1 MGCGSC
7 GSGGSCGVSAASS
20 GGGCSTGGCGS
31 GGSGGCGSGASRAGA
46 SRDVVG
52 VKFNNTA
59 KTYYY
64 DSAGFS
70 LLLHEPAI
78 VETEHGDE
86 FARVVLPTG
95 PSRRFAGYNGLRRVV
110 RRATRDDLRVNTE
123 NLARQKEAFEFCHAR
138 VKHRHLEM
146 KLVYVEESFDRRK
159 LTFFFT
165 AEGRVDFREL
175 VKELAQQFRSRIEMR
190 QIGVRDEAKVLGG
203 YGICGRPLCCTTFLK
218 EFAPVSIR
226 MAKRQG
232 LSLNPSKISGQC
244 GRLMC
249 CLKYEDTGDDL
260 AGRGHEPDEAPSE
273 RGPGAGGPGTEGPGP
288 EAPGTAAPAA

>member
-7 GSGGSCGVSAASS
+7 GSGGGCGVSSAGGDGG
-20 GGGCSTGGCGS
+20 GGGCGPGGCGT
-31 GGSGGCGSGASRAGA
+31 GGRGDAT
-46 SRDVVG
+46 RDVVG

-64 DSAGFS
+64 DSIGFD
-70 LLLHEPAI
+70 LFLNELAI

-95 PSRRFAGYNGLRRVV
+95 PSRRFAGYAGLRKVV
-110 RRATRDDLRVNTE
+110 RRATRDDLRINTE
-123 NLARQKEAFEFCHAR
+123 NLVRQKEAFDFCHAK
-138 VKHRHLEM
+138 VHQRHLEM

-260 AGRGHEPDEAPSE
+260 PGRAPSSSE
-273 RGPGAGGPGTEGPGP
+273 DPAAPGAEQ
-288 EAPGTAAPAA
+288 PAA

>member
-1 MGCGSC
+1 MSCGSC
-7 GSGGSCGVSAASS
+7 GSGGSCGLSSAGG
-20 GGGCSTGGCGS
+20 GGGCGGGCGS
-31 GGSGGCGSGASRAGA
+31 SGGRGGA

-64 DSAGFS
+64 DSTGFD

-95 PSRRFAGYNGLRRVV
+95 PSRRFAGYSGLRRIV
-110 RRATRDDLRVNTE
+110 RRATRDDLRINTE

-260 AGRGHEPDEAPSE
+260 AGRGHEPDEAPGE
-273 RGPGAGGPGTEGPGP
+273 RGPGTQ
-288 EAPGTAAPAA
+288 APGAEQPAA

>member
-7 GSGGSCGVSAASS
+7 GSGGSCGVSAGGS
-20 GGGCSTGGCGS
+20 GGGCSSGGCGS
-31 GGSGGCGSGASRAGA
+31 GGSGGCGDAFRGDER
-46 SRDVVG
+46 RDVVG

-64 DSAGFS
+64 DSGGFD
-70 LLLHEPAI
+70 LLLHESAI

-95 PSRRFAGYNGLRRVV
+95 PSRRFAGYAGLRSVV
-110 RRATRDDLRVNTE
+110 RRATREDMRINAE
-123 NLARQKEAFEFCHAR
+123 NLLRQKEAFDFCQAR
-138 VKHRHLEM
+138 VRHRHLEM

-260 AGRGHEPDEAPSE
+260 RGRSQEPQSGDEAP
-273 RGPGAGGPGTEGPGP
+273 GADQ
-288 EAPGTAAPAA
+288 PAA